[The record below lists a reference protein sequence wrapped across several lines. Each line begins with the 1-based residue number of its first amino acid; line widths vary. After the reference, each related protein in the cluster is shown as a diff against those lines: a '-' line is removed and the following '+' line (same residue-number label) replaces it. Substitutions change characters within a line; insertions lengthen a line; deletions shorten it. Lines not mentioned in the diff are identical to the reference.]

1 MDCSLGG
8 SSTHGIFQ
16 AGVLEWGATAFSEML
31 YVSHVQFFVTPW
43 TAACQAPL
51 SLGFPRQEYWSGL
64 PCPPPEDLPNP
75 EIEPASLALAG
86 KFFTTRATR
95 LRKETSNRKVLRT
108 GDSQGGGRVKLPS
121 SCTLCPSHP
130 LYKKFR
136 QNLSANHANAVPSS
150 PVQSTYNKR
159 VRLPWRLGGRE
170 PFGQCRRHG
179 FHSWVGK
186 IL

>member
-1 MDCSLGG
+1 MCACLLS
-8 SSTHGIFQ
+8 
-16 AGVLEWGATAFSEML
+16 VFSC
-31 YVSHVQFFVTPW
+31 VQLFVTLR
-43 TAACQAPL
+43 TVTHQSPL
-51 SLGFPRQEYWSGL
+51 SMGFSRQEYWSGL
-64 PCPPPEDLPNP
+64 PCAPPEDLPNP

-121 SCTLCPSHP
+121 SCTLCPSHS

-186 IL
+186 VPWGRK